1 MGGYFTPSVD
11 SNGNL
16 SWTNNM
22 ELLNPETVNIKGIKG
37 NDGKDGATGPVG
49 PEGRQG
55 EQGPIGPTG
64 VGLQFLWDGTR
75 LGVKRED
82 QLDYTFMNLAGGQ
95 GPVGPRG
102 STGATGQQGPKGNK
116 GDKGDRGPSIQLQV
130 QTDGEGNQILV
141 RRYDETESW
150 EKVLDLELLRG
161 KPGKS
166 IIVERNSTTSNI
178 EYRYEDEPSSANRIL
193 LYKSEIIGPKGQSIA
208 KCYIADDGY
217 LYIWMED
224 EDMPRRAGYVRGD
237 KGFDGREIVLRVDN
251 DKSLG
256 PGEAGT
262 GTHLQ

>member
-22 ELLNPETVNIKGIKG
+22 ELHNPETVNIKGIKG

-49 PEGRQG
+49 PEGKQG

-130 QTDGEGNQILV
+130 QTDGEGNQILAK
-141 RRYDETESW
+141 RYDETES
-150 EKVLDLELLRG
+150 
-161 KPGKS
+161 
-166 IIVERNSTTSNI
+166 
-178 EYRYEDEPSSANRIL
+178 
-193 LYKSEIIGPKGQSIA
+193 
-208 KCYIADDGY
+208 
-217 LYIWMED
+217 
-224 EDMPRRAGYVRGD
+224 
-237 KGFDGREIVLRVDN
+237 
-251 DKSLG
+251 
-256 PGEAGT
+256 
-262 GTHLQ
+262 